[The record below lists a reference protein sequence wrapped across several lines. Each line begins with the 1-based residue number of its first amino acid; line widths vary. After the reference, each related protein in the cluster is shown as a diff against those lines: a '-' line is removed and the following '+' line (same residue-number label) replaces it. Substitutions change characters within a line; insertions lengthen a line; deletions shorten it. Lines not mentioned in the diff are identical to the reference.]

1 MSTADETKDSS
12 HLPLLGL
19 TVPLN
24 SLSKEFI
31 ETDYDTRIR
40 HRKRIPNA
48 LSDWWAL
55 PLSFRERHMI
65 NLMSQLTDEP
75 DWKQKIQDEEI
86 VKKWK
91 KESVERWQDEPVEKQ
106 FSEKMFDYV
115 RDQVF
120 CVRSTEL
127 IVLSVLKN
135 CWIMQN
141 SRKSMVTFRRSRQ
154 KPSFSNPIPS
164 YLLSSRR
171 NFGQRFYLSNR
182 YLTAKKIGIQTRVE
196 RSWT

>member
-24 SLSKEFI
+24 SLSESCI

-48 LSDWWAL
+48 VSDWSAL

-65 NLMSQLTDEP
+65 KLMGQLTDEP

-120 CVRSTEL
+120 CIMSTEL
-127 IVLSVLKN
+127 IVFLVYRRIAGLCKIRGRAWLPSGDQGRSHHFQ
-135 CWIMQN
+135 IRYRHTYSAQGGTSGSGFT
-141 SRKSMVTFRRSRQ
+141 SRAGT
-154 KPSFSNPIPS
+154 
-164 YLLSSRR
+164 
-171 NFGQRFYLSNR
+171 
-182 YLTAKKIGIQTRVE
+182 
-196 RSWT
+196 